1 MSTTKTVIVTSEKT
15 STLSATIIQEKITHQ
30 TTISIDM
37 VSNKTEKNTTQT
49 KTPFYAFKSTA
60 DKAKTQTAQDNK
72 TTQSIR
78 QTGTTTDT
86 DKIED
91 KQTTTEIIYMNNS
104 QTKQATTQLSSTV
117 NDMSVT
123 FGDTKAH
130 TATSSDPNTFKA
142 VQTTTQAATTKSTT
156 DASITSSNN
165 IVYVSAK
172 EQHLFT
178 TIIKVTSPVEQT
190 ATNSS
195 STDEAV
201 TTTSDASKLPTEQS
215 TNHATTSSSGIIATT
230 TKLTTKQTPKSRLIT
245 TKGDTTTSNMNGAAT
260 TIMETLYDS
269 KRFTSKQDIKQ
280 TMSSNDSN
288 NTTTNN
294 TTKSNQGATQTST
307 RMFTVAPFESTTDKV
322 LLTDNSSVECISMEN
337 RTLSASEIITSTMK
351 QSDFEAEAKSTAK
364 LDREQI
370 TTDTTEH
377 KSTITFEAKSSERS
391 TLQGYPTATRE
402 DVTLAFDS
410 PVTSFI
416 TTKTNDV
423 STYSSTTEYQQEI
436 ASAEITKN
444 ELQSIST
451 VMTTTE
457 DVSSS
462 IGHSAKT
469 QSQNLHSTEKTISIS
484 TESTTSKTISSKDQ
498 DATTQTK
505 TTSAPER
512 TSFETNQESTIT
524 AEQSNTMITSPKAKI
539 DITSALIQATFSTIS
554 DEQYGRSFLN
564 QTSTSDRQ
572 SITPSLF
579 QTTIRTKSKSDT
591 PIPDKQSITSETVTN
606 NNNTSD
612 TQTHTT
618 VSIDQTSDGTSSLQP
633 DSSPRFT
640 KARETTIFKSLS
652 NSFTT
657 RDPTSDSSTS
667 DKQSHSTQ
675 SFDITSSLQLDST
688 TTMSEA
694 GDTMTTLIQSGRST
708 TIGQMSIGTSSSVE
722 NSSAPLMIKT
732 SDRTMLQTQY
742 YSKSTKIQTE
752 GTTAILQ
759 RSQSTPSEVTSTG
772 SPSETQTSYSN
783 PSNPS
788 TEVSYTA
795 DSTTGNTQY
804 MGTSMYST
812 PLEVQSQVSTKE
824 TQTTHHFD
832 KSSTK
837 SQSSD
842 SITLSKTSDSTSS
855 PTKYDN
861 NSTIIH
867 TEGTTA
873 LFQVRESTSPDIQS
887 PVSTKETQTTNHF
900 DYSSPKSQSSNAIF
914 LGGTSG
920 GTLSQTKYDTK
931 SAMIQTEGTTS
942 LLSISGRTSPK
953 IQSKSYTTETQTIDS
968 SSQKSQS
975 SNAIS
980 IKTISKSTLPQTQF
994 EGKSTIIQTE
1004 GTTTLFQISG
1014 STPPDVTSAVSTL
1027 ETRTSDSVS
1036 QEYQYSN
1043 AMTLNKI
1050 SDSTLPQAQFDG
1062 ISTINQTEGTTT
1074 LLQISGSTPSEVTST
1089 VSTLETQTMNSNTS
1103 SEVYYTADSTTGK
1116 TQFMDT
1122 SISIDTTKHNT
1133 QANLTLRAVSLMET
1147 TYMYGNTI
1155 SVKQLTDSTP
1165 TVDNTAVTQSND
1177 SVLSKIYGKSTTIL
1191 SASDNTAQSERITAI
1206 DHTTESFISN
1216 SQSNTHGNKREYTTT
1231 IRTLNY
1237 SSPSLASQFQETNRT
1252 PDIPLNY
1259 VTNVLQTSGRTK
1271 AEPELDITTVLNTG
1285 NKISVTKYAEN
1296 STETLTTENMTSA
1309 TLSYRQNTPQTITQ
1323 LPQNITD
1330 IQKNPLHRETTIL
1343 NKPDT
1348 TSYSPDVTTE
1358 FLYSTTTQKSD
1369 PCNSF
1374 PCADGGICT
1383 SLSSTDSVCQC
1394 NSSKCGTCEYIFSFI
1409 NYQSATR

>member
-1 MSTTKTVIVTSEKT
+1 MS
-15 STLSATIIQEKITHQ
+15 
-30 TTISIDM
+30 
-37 VSNKTEKNTTQT
+37 
-49 KTPFYAFKSTA
+49 F
-60 DKAKTQTAQDNK
+60 
-72 TTQSIR
+72 
-78 QTGTTTDT
+78 
-86 DKIED
+86 
-91 KQTTTEIIYMNNS
+91 
-104 QTKQATTQLSSTV
+104 
-117 NDMSVT
+117 
-123 FGDTKAH
+123 
-130 TATSSDPNTFKA
+130 
-142 VQTTTQAATTKSTT
+142 
-156 DASITSSNN
+156 
-165 IVYVSAK
+165 
-172 EQHLFT
+172 
-178 TIIKVTSPVEQT
+178 
-190 ATNSS
+190 
-195 STDEAV
+195 
-201 TTTSDASKLPTEQS
+201 
-215 TNHATTSSSGIIATT
+215 
-230 TKLTTKQTPKSRLIT
+230 LI
-245 TKGDTTTSNMNGAAT
+245 
-260 TIMETLYDS
+260 L
-269 KRFTSKQDIKQ
+269 
-280 TMSSNDSN
+280 
-288 NTTTNN
+288 
-294 TTKSNQGATQTST
+294 
-307 RMFTVAPFESTTDKV
+307 
-322 LLTDNSSVECISMEN
+322 
-337 RTLSASEIITSTMK
+337 
-351 QSDFEAEAKSTAK
+351 
-364 LDREQI
+364 
-370 TTDTTEH
+370 
-377 KSTITFEAKSSERS
+377 
-391 TLQGYPTATRE
+391 
-402 DVTLAFDS
+402 
-410 PVTSFI
+410 
-416 TTKTNDV
+416 V

-436 ASAEITKN
+436 ASAEIPKN

-524 AEQSNTMITSPKAKI
+524 AEQSNTMITLPKAKL

-657 RDPTSDSSTS
+657 RDPASDSSTS

-708 TIGQMSIGTSSSVE
+708 TIGQMSIATSSSVE

-759 RSQSTPSEVTSTG
+759 RSRSTPSEVTSTG

-804 MGTSMYST
+804 MGTPMYST

-861 NSTIIH
+861 NSTMIH

-873 LFQVRESTSPDIQS
+873 LFQVRASTSPDIQS

-900 DYSSPKSQSSNAIF
+900 DYSSPKSQSSNDIF

-975 SNAIS
+975 SNPIS

-1074 LLQISGSTPSEVTST
+1074 LLQISGSTPSDVTST

-1165 TVDNTAVTQSND
+1165 TVDNTPVTQSND

-1191 SASDNTAQSERITAI
+1191 SASGNTVQSERITAI
-1206 DHTTESFISN
+1206 DHTTESFISISN

-1252 PDIPLNY
+1252 PDIRLNY
-1259 VTNVLQTSGRTK
+1259 VTNVLQTSGRTTS
-1271 AEPELDITTVLNTG
+1271 EPELDITTVLNTG

-1409 NYQSATR
+1409 NYQAFTR

>member
-1 MSTTKTVIVTSEKT
+1 MMPIKYYSSVTAVFILQIICSGKISTT
-15 STLSATIIQEKITHQ
+15 A
-30 TTISIDM
+30 
-37 VSNKTEKNTTQT
+37 
-49 KTPFYAFKSTA
+49 
-60 DKAKTQTAQDNK
+60 
-72 TTQSIR
+72 
-78 QTGTTTDT
+78 
-86 DKIED
+86 
-91 KQTTTEIIYMNNS
+91 
-104 QTKQATTQLSSTV
+104 
-117 NDMSVT
+117 
-123 FGDTKAH
+123 
-130 TATSSDPNTFKA
+130 
-142 VQTTTQAATTKSTT
+142 STT
-156 DASITSSNN
+156 GLA
-165 IVYVSAK
+165 
-172 EQHLFT
+172 E
-178 TIIKVTSPVEQT
+178 ET
-190 ATNSS
+190 A
-195 STDEAV
+195 
-201 TTTSDASKLPTEQS
+201 
-215 TNHATTSSSGIIATT
+215 
-230 TKLTTKQTPKSRLIT
+230 
-245 TKGDTTTSNMNGAAT
+245 
-260 TIMETLYDS
+260 
-269 KRFTSKQDIKQ
+269 
-280 TMSSNDSN
+280 
-288 NTTTNN
+288 
-294 TTKSNQGATQTST
+294 
-307 RMFTVAPFESTTDKV
+307 
-322 LLTDNSSVECISMEN
+322 
-337 RTLSASEIITSTMK
+337 
-351 QSDFEAEAKSTAK
+351 
-364 LDREQI
+364 
-370 TTDTTEH
+370 
-377 KSTITFEAKSSERS
+377 
-391 TLQGYPTATRE
+391 
-402 DVTLAFDS
+402 
-410 PVTSFI
+410 
-416 TTKTNDV
+416 V

-462 IGHSAKT
+462 IGHSAKK
-469 QSQNLHSTEKTISIS
+469 QSQNLHSTEKTILIS
-484 TESTTSKTISSKDQ
+484 TESTTSKTISFKDQ

-524 AEQSNTMITSPKAKI
+524 AEQSNTMSTLSKAKL

-579 QTTIRTKSKSDT
+579 QTTIRTNSKSDT
-591 PIPDKQSITSETVTN
+591 PISDKQSITSETVTN

-618 VSIDQTSDGTSSLQP
+618 VSIDQTSNGTSSLQP

-667 DKQSHSTQ
+667 DKQSNSTQ
-675 SFDITSSLQLDST
+675 RFGITSSLQFDTT

-694 GDTMTTLIQSGRST
+694 VDTMTTLIQSGRST
-708 TIGQMSIGTSSSVE
+708 TIGQMSIATSSSVE
-722 NSSAPLMIKT
+722 KSSAPLMIKT

-752 GTTAILQ
+752 DTTAILQ
-759 RSQSTPSEVTSTG
+759 RSRSTPPEVTSTG

-804 MGTSMYST
+804 MVTSVYST

-855 PTKYDN
+855 QTKYDN
-861 NSTIIH
+861 NSTMIH

-873 LFQVRESTSPDIQS
+873 LFKVRESTPPDIQS

-900 DYSSPKSQSSNAIF
+900 DNSSPKSQSSNAIF

-920 GTLSQTKYDTK
+920 GTLSQTKYHTK

-942 LLSISGRTSPK
+942 LLPISGRSSPK
-953 IQSKSYTTETQTIDS
+953 IQSKSSTTETQTIDS

-975 SNAIS
+975 SNAVS

-1004 GTTTLFQISG
+1004 GTITLFQISD
-1014 STPPDVTSAVSTL
+1014 STPPSYTSADSTL

-1036 QEYQYSN
+1036 QKYQYSN

-1062 ISTINQTEGTTT
+1062 TSTINQTEGTIT
-1074 LLQISGSTPSEVTST
+1074 LLQISGNTPSEVTST

-1103 SEVYYTADSTTGK
+1103 SEVYYTADSKTGK
-1116 TQFMDT
+1116 TQFMGT
-1122 SISIDTTKHNT
+1122 SISIDTTKQNT
-1133 QANLTLRAVSLMET
+1133 QSNLKAVSSIEN

-1155 SVKQLTDSTP
+1155 SVQQPTDSTP
-1165 TVDNTAVTQSND
+1165 TVDNTPVTQSND
-1177 SVLSKIYGKSTTIL
+1177 SVLSEIYGKSTTIL
-1191 SASDNTAQSERITAI
+1191 RAADNTAQSERITAI
-1206 DHTTESFISN
+1206 DHTTESFISISN
-1216 SQSNTHGNKREYTTT
+1216 SQSNTLGNKKEYTTT

-1237 SSPSLASQFQETNRT
+1237 SSPSLAPQFQETNRT

-1259 VTNVLQTSGRTK
+1259 VTNVIQTSGRTTSQ
-1271 AEPELDITTVLNTG
+1271 PELDTTTVLNTG
-1285 NKISVTKYAEN
+1285 NKISVTKYAKN
-1296 STETLTTENMTSA
+1296 TTETLTTENMTSA
-1309 TLSYRQNTPQTITQ
+1309 TLSYRQNTLQTITQ
-1323 LPQNITD
+1323 SPTDITD

-1343 NKPDT
+1343 NQPDT
-1348 TSYSPDVTTE
+1348 TPYSPDVTTE
-1358 FLYSTTTQKSD
+1358 FLYSTTTQKVD
-1369 PCNSF
+1369 HCNSF

-1394 NSSKCGTCEYIFSFI
+1394 NSSKCGTYAENPCDNMENPPCVSDGVVHTCLLKTDGNFTCVCQKGYTNEGVYCIDIDECSANNYTCDVTYGVCNNTVGSYICSCSDGFVLGPGNTCTDRDGKWSDWESWSACTFTCGAGLQTRTRTCSSPSQAGFGDNCTLGHSLGTQTCNNVLCPATLDEQTYGVTIYLEGLTKDQLNSVETPFKQLVADIVNTYCNYNASNVQQCCQTSSSYSSNPSNPVTFTTSNNIAFGSGTPLEI
-1409 NYQSATR
+1409 NNLLAVMIVIKYESNNALCRAALASVGRRRRSVILGELELALPQDIFEQIIANPDLQGNLTQSLVNAIDAQLGISLNITVSAVTLVTTTTTASSSTQGIVESNDTEPWVIGVAVVGAFLSLILIILGLALIFRLKMKTKVAPLQESNREEEDIN